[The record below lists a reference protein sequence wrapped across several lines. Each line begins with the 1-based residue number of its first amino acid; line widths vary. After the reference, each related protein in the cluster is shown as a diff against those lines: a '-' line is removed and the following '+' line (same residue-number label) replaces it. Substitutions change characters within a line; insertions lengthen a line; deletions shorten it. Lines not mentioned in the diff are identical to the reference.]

1 MTVDHIIII
10 DIAIIII
17 SSIVSAVNLIKMKKR
32 RYNMLID
39 ILLVYLFA
47 VMKLPTWFLVIV
59 IADAILRIVAIGTKN
74 S

>member
-47 VMKLPTWFLVIV
+47 VMKLPTWFLVVV

>member
-1 MTVDHIIII
+1 MTVEHIIVI

-17 SSIVSAVNLIKMKKR
+17 SNIVSAVNLIKMKKW

>member
-1 MTVDHIIII
+1 MTVEHIIVI

-17 SSIVSAVNLIKMKKR
+17 SNIVSAVNLIKMKKW

-59 IADAILRIVAIGTKN
+59 IVDAILRIVYIGTKN

>member
-1 MTVDHIIII
+1 MIMEHIIAI

-17 SSIVSAVNLIKMKKR
+17 SNIVSAVNLIKMKKW

-59 IADAILRIVAIGTKN
+59 IADVILRIVAYWN
-74 S
+74 

>member
-1 MTVDHIIII
+1 
-10 DIAIIII
+10 
-17 SSIVSAVNLIKMKKR
+17 
-32 RYNMLID
+32 MLID

-59 IADAILRIVAIGTKN
+59 IADAIFRIVAIGIKN